1 MRADKF
7 TLKSQE
13 ALELAQ
19 TTAAK
24 RGNPQVET
32 EHLLLALF
40 SDEEGICI
48 ETLKKL
54 GADAEKIRHET
65 LQAIERLPQQ
75 TGALADRYFSNQ
87 LRAVL
92 ETAFKEMEQLK
103 DEYVSVE
110 HLFIAISQAAG
121 TPAAKILNSQG
132 VTKEKIYTVLTDI
145 RGTQRVTDQSP
156 EEKYQALKKFTR
168 DLTEM
173 ARKGKLDPV
182 IGRDDEIR
190 RIIQV
195 LSRRTKNNPVL
206 IGDPGAG

>member
-19 TTAAK
+19 NTAAK

-32 EHLLLALF
+32 EHLLLALL
-40 SDEEGICI
+40 SDEEGICVEI
-48 ETLKKL
+48 LKKL
-54 GADAEKIRHET
+54 GADTDKIRNET
-65 LQAIERLPQQ
+65 LQAIERLPKQ
-75 TGALADRYFSNQ
+75 TGALAERYFSNQ

-110 HLFIAISQAAG
+110 HLFIAISQATGA
-121 TPAAKILNSQG
+121 PAAKILNSQG
-132 VTKEKIYTVLTDI
+132 VTKEKIYTVLADI

-168 DLTEM
+168 DL
-173 ARKGKLDPV
+173 
-182 IGRDDEIR
+182 
-190 RIIQV
+190 
-195 LSRRTKNNPVL
+195 RTRP
-206 IGDPGAG
+206 